1 MPAKFKM
8 LVLDDD
14 PAMVR
19 LLRKVID
26 REFGDQLDQLDLTD
40 LTDPVEARKW
50 IEENAPDIVLTD
62 LEMPQVSGLEI
73 LRCSKRRNVRSQVLL
88 LTGHSNTESLLDALE
103 LGAIDYLIKPV
114 DQQELT
120 ELLTHSFARITRW
133 KNAMRE
139 TIRH

>member
-1 MPAKFKM
+1 MSAKFKM

-14 PAMVR
+14 PSMVR

-26 REFGDQLDQLDLTD
+26 REFGDQLDLTD

-120 ELLTHSFARITRW
+120 ELLTQSFSRITRW

>member
-1 MPAKFKM
+1 MSAKFKM

-14 PAMVR
+14 PSMVR

-26 REFGDQLDQLDLTD
+26 REFGDQLDLTD

-62 LEMPQVSGLEI
+62 LEMPQVCGLEI

-88 LTGHSNTESLLDALE
+88 LTGQSNTESLLDALE
-103 LGAIDYLIKPV
+103 LGAIDYLIKPI

-120 ELLTHSFARITRW
+120 ELLTQSFARITRW